1 MRNVKNLPHGKNR
14 LKICNHAEESEG
26 HPAKG
31 NKPDKDKNGP
41 LALPGDIYKEKS
53 QTPRNRGGCQGQGL
67 RDLRGQE
74 QGTDAT

>member
-14 LKICNHAEESEG
+14 LKICNQVEESEG

-53 QTPRNRGGCQGQGL
+53 QTPRNREVAA
-67 RDLRGQE
+67 RGR
-74 QGTDAT
+74 G